1 MQQKQKAVICD
12 IDNCLLYTNFII
24 KEAEQKGLTGNDKWG
39 YFHKFA
45 NCDKVLFNHKLGE
58 ILKAL
63 ENQGY
68 KILLVTARS
77 EKIRK
82 PTQRKLKQ
90 NLECDFKMFMRDFDN
105 EESSAELKQK
115 LLDEITKKYSV
126 VFAIDDEEENIR
138 MFLKNG
144 IYTMQSM

>member
-1 MQQKQKAVICD
+1 
-12 IDNCLLYTNFII
+12 
-24 KEAEQKGLTGNDKWG
+24 
-39 YFHKFA
+39 
-45 NCDKVLFNHKLGE
+45 
-58 ILKAL
+58 
-63 ENQGY
+63 
-68 KILLVTARS
+68 
-77 EKIRK
+77 
-82 PTQRKLKQ
+82 
-90 NLECDFKMFMRDFDN
+90 MFMRDFDN